1 MKKNMND
8 NYSFGKFVKER
19 WIVVLI
25 LLLIPLVG
33 IAVFVPLLLC
43 DKFQISDL
51 GSFLGGI
58 LAYIGTVLLG
68 LISVWQNEK
77 FKKMSDRKDELRE
90 KEIKESQRLE
100 ILPYLFTDCEPDN
113 IKSVKEK
120 KQAFIYIDDLDCQN
134 DKQAYDFY
142 NELPN
147 YIERELQ
154 ESPISA
160 ALATTKNFGKYI
172 FVKYTIKNVGQAG
185 AVNIRIKL
193 NNKIILPPFSMVH
206 NETKVIEFLFET
218 QKLNLGSYPID
229 IVFNYSDIKGTGTY
243 IQQDRFHL
251 HKRINSVG
259 DTHIVLGVEETNNI
273 SFPKLIS

>member
-1 MKKNMND
+1 M
-8 NYSFGKFVKER
+8 
-19 WIVVLI
+19 
-25 LLLIPLVG
+25 
-33 IAVFVPLLLC
+33 PLLLC
-43 DKFQISDL
+43 DEFQISDL

-147 YIERELQ
+147 YIERELRISNFSCVSDNEKFWKVHICKIYHQ
-154 ESPISA
+154 ECRTSRRS
-160 ALATTKNFGKYI
+160 
-172 FVKYTIKNVGQAG
+172 
-185 AVNIRIKL
+185 
-193 NNKIILPPFSMVH
+193 
-206 NETKVIEFLFET
+206 
-218 QKLNLGSYPID
+218 
-229 IVFNYSDIKGTGTY
+229 
-243 IQQDRFHL
+243 
-251 HKRINSVG
+251 
-259 DTHIVLGVEETNNI
+259 
-273 SFPKLIS
+273 